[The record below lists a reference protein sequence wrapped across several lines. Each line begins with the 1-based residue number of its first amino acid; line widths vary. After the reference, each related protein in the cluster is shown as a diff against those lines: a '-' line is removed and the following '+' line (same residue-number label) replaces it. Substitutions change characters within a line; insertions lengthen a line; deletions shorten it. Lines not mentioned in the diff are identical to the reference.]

1 MSEEIVPGCRIWN
14 DNQLGVFTRWQKEW
28 QYKVCPGLHHL
39 SGRMKFLGLDNLDWH
54 DDRVNDLRVCRTV
67 SMISMGSCA
76 TWARLR
82 AGWCLLVSGQHRMC
96 WHQVSGH
103 SGQMDSQS
111 PNIEQ
116 RAGPS
121 FCSEEGRDT
130 HCSRGGVLTNKRK
143 QHNVTVETEEGEEGA
158 SFYSMAQNNGL
169 SASESALSE
178 LGQNNRNNFLVFY
191 INSWRCIA
199 AHPPWMWTCF
209 PLRLV
214 RLKSG
219 LKDYLKLHLFR
230 THKFSRWHDKIL
242 TWSTSIN
249 FPPRGKTLDWTIL
262 CKFQRGREGSIFR
275 SAFSYI

>member
-39 SGRMKFLGLDNLDWH
+39 SGRMKFLGLDNLDWL

-143 QHNVTVETEEGEEGA
+143 QHNVTVETEEGEGGLVSIQWLKITGCRHRRVHCPSLDKTIGIIF
-158 SFYSMAQNNGL
+158 SFSTLIPGV
-169 SASESALSE
+169 AL
-178 LGQNNRNNFLVFY
+178 LL
-191 INSWRCIA
+191 
-199 AHPPWMWTCF
+199 T
-209 PLRLV
+209 
-214 RLKSG
+214 
-219 LKDYLKLHLFR
+219 LHGCGHVSPCGWF
-230 THKFSRWHDKIL
+230 D
-242 TWSTSIN
+242 
-249 FPPRGKTLDWTIL
+249 
-262 CKFQRGREGSIFR
+262 
-275 SAFSYI
+275 